1 MTRHLSIDIETRS
14 SVDIGKAGAY
24 KYAQSPDFQIL
35 LFAYQMGEEP
45 VEIIDLANGER
56 LPNELVAALSDP
68 DVIKHAYNAAFEWY
82 CLNRAG
88 FETPIDQWRC
98 TMAHGLYC
106 GYTAGLDATGKAIG
120 LPQDKQKLATGK
132 ALIRY
137 FCVPCKPTR
146 NNGNRTWN
154 QPWHDPKK
162 WDLFKEYCKQD
173 VVTEHEILARLK
185 QFPVPDAEEQQWQ
198 MDVLMNA
205 YGVRV
210 DTDLIDGAL
219 HIDGISTQKLT
230 DEAVRLTGLAN
241 PNSAAQLVPWLNDRS
256 RKSPE
261 DPDVFRDLQKAT
273 VTEALGKP
281 DEFPEEV
288 LQMLRIRQQ
297 LGKTSIKKYVA
308 MDTAKGEGDRV
319 RGLTQYYGANRTG
332 RWAGRLVQM
341 QNLPRNYI
349 KTLDYARKVVK
360 AKNYDGLKLL
370 YGNVP
375 DTLSQLIR
383 TAFIPSEGHKFVV
396 ADFSAI
402 EARVIAWL
410 AGEQWV
416 NEVFATHGKIYEATA
431 SQMFGVP
438 VDKIAKGNPEYALRQ
453 KGKVATL
460 ALGYQGGTS
469 ALIAMGA
476 LQMGLTEEELPDIVQ
491 RWRQANPRIRDLW
504 YAVENAALAVMQ
516 TAQPQAIYGLIF
528 ALEGDLVYGQSFLTV
543 QLPSGRKLYYPKPF
557 LKENQ
562 FGKLALHY
570 YTVGQQTRK
579 WEVASTYGGKMTEN
593 IVQAVARDCLA
604 VTLERIAAKYLQ
616 VVFHVHDE
624 VIIDAP
630 METTVDEI
638 CGLMAEPIPWAPGLI
653 LKGAGFES
661 SYYMK
666 D

>member
-56 LPNELVAALSDP
+56 LPNELAAALSDP

-162 WDLFKEYCKQD
+162 WNLFKEYCKQD

-219 HIDGISTQKLT
+219 YIDGISTQKLT
-230 DEAVRLTGLAN
+230 DEAVWLTGLAN
-241 PNSAAQLVPWLNDRS
+241 PNSAAQLVPWLNDHS
-256 RKSPE
+256 RKSLE
-261 DPDVFRDLQKAT
+261 DPDVFQDIQKAT

-476 LQMGLTEEELPDIVQ
+476 LQMGLTEDELPDIVQ

-604 VTLERIAAKYLQ
+604 VTLERIVAKHLQ

-661 SYYMK
+661 NYYMK

>member
-88 FETPIDQWRC
+88 FETPINQWRC

-106 GYTAGLDATGKAIG
+106 GYAAGLDATGKAIG

-219 HIDGISTQKLT
+219 YIDGISTQKLT

-241 PNSAAQLVPWLNDRS
+241 PNSAAQLVPWLNDHS

-261 DPDVFRDLQKAT
+261 DPDVFQDIQKAT

-604 VTLERIAAKYLQ
+604 VTLERIVAKHLQ

-661 SYYMK
+661 NYYMK